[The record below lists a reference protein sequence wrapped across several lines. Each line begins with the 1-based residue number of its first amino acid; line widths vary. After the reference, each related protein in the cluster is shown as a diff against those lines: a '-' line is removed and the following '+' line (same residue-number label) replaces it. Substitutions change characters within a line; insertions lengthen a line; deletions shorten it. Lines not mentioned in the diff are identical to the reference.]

1 MRIGVNTRLFI
12 KGKMDGIA
20 WYTYEIFRR
29 IAIQHPEHE
38 FVFFFD
44 RPYDPYFIFAP
55 NVKPVVVHPQA
66 RHPFLWY
73 LFFEFGIK
81 KALRKEKIDLFISP
95 DGWTCINTKVKTIN
109 VIHDLNFEHYPSF
122 IPTVTLNYYKHF
134 FPRFARKAD
143 KLITVSQ
150 FSKKDIANLYH
161 IDKEKISV
169 VYNAASDDFFEVD
182 EETKRKTVQRLTNG
196 NPYFVFVGSAHKR
209 KNVER
214 IMLAFDQFR
223 EKYTG
228 FKFVFA
234 GSNKYWDEDIK
245 KTYNNLKSKSDIIF
259 TGYLPTSEMN
269 CVVSSALT
277 LVYPSLFEGFGVPIV
292 EGFAAQVPV
301 ITANV
306 SSMPEV
312 AGDAAL
318 LVNPFSIDEIADAME
333 KMAINEKLR
342 NHFVQL
348 GIERKKTFSWDK
360 SAQQFWNIICGV
372 LSTEAQSALS
382 STL

>member
-1 MRIGVNTRLFI
+1 MRIGVNTRLFV

-20 WYTYEIFRR
+20 WFTYEIFKR
-29 IAIQHPEHE
+29 IVTQHPEHE

-44 RPYDPYFIFAP
+44 RPPDPYFIFAP

-81 KALRKEKIDLFISP
+81 KALKKEKIDLFISP
-95 DGWTCINTKVKTIN
+95 DGWTCLGTNVKTIN

-122 IPTVTLNYYKHF
+122 IPFFTLKYYTHF
-134 FPRFARKAD
+134 FPRFAKKAD
-143 KLITVSQ
+143 RLITVSQ

-161 IDKEKISV
+161 IDEEKIDV

-182 EETKRKTVQRLTNG
+182 EALKKQTVQRLTNG
-196 NPYFVFVGSAHKR
+196 VPYFVFVGSAHKR

-214 IMLAFDQFR
+214 IMLAFDKFR
-223 EKYTG
+223 EKYSN

-234 GSNKYWDEDIK
+234 GSNKYWDKDIK
-245 KTYNNLKSKSDIIF
+245 KTYDQLKHKSDVVF
-259 TGYLPTSEMN
+259 TGYLSTSEMN
-269 CVVSSALT
+269 CVVSSASA

-292 EGFAAQVPV
+292 EGFAAHVPV
-301 ITANV
+301 ITSNV
-306 SSMPEV
+306 ASMPEV

-318 LVNPFSIDEIADAME
+318 LVNPLSVTEITDALEKIATDEILR
-333 KMAINEKLR
+333 KKLI
-342 NHFVQL
+342 QL
-348 GIERKKTFSWDK
+348 GAERKSAFSWDK
-360 SAQQFWNIICGV
+360 SAQRFWDVIHKFC
-372 LSTEAQSALS
+372 
-382 STL
+382 